1 MEKKKNLT
9 LAEKIVQGKYAPVM
23 QDASAKKKNPASG
36 AAGSGSASG
45 LRSSQVLNRGPQ
57 APAGAAGSPKNAP

>member
-36 AAGSGSASG
+36 AAGSGAASG
-45 LRSSQVLNRGPQ
+45 LRSS
-57 APAGAAGSPKNAP
+57 